1 MTIKKSKKKI
11 VVAKYQFTFAG
22 VVYKVGDE
30 FKGKKIQ
37 VDALIIKKSG
47 LPTKKKY
54 TAVLAANA
62 PRQTKK

>member
-30 FKGKKIQ
+30 FKGKKRQ
-37 VDALIIKKSG
+37 VDALIIKNLLKW
-47 LPTKKKY
+47 
-54 TAVLAANA
+54 
-62 PRQTKK
+62 Q